1 MGEGGI
7 LAVPASLLFL
17 SLNICGRNPGTGMNL
32 KLVSFL
38 LDYFYF
44 FKAQVD
50 PLLWFVKYMVEGETM
65 LFCSGALE
73 PSDSAFSMANLKFG
87 RGQKD
92 REDTF

>member
-1 MGEGGI
+1 MYGVHSTRGPSDGLSCAVGEGGI

-50 PLLWFVKYMVEGETM
+50 PLLWFVK
-65 LFCSGALE
+65 
-73 PSDSAFSMANLKFG
+73 
-87 RGQKD
+87 
-92 REDTF
+92 